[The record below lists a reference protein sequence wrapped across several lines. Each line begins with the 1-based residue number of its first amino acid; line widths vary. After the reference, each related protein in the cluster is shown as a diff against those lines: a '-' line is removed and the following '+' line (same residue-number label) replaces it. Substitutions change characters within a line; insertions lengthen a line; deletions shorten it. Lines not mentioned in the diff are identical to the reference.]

1 MSRVSPVGR
10 RDAFIFHTI
19 SRLRRV
25 TKNRTLN
32 NFFYVYIYSDVQR
45 QAVSNN
51 HHLREMPLLFTD
63 NPYDLLRL

>member
-51 HHLREMPLLFTD
+51 QSPA
-63 NPYDLLRL
+63 